1 MRHRLTVLAVAA
13 LLALGTGGGVAAA
26 LDQPTNGA
34 EPPADY
40 TVAVETPDELTDE
53 DVDRAV
59 ALAWADDQVRSQ
71 FEDGAAVHFEL
82 WASGSADGIVHVDV
96 TPADDHEDLRA
107 VADVNVD
114 DGTVTNV
121 DEPVT
126 LTVSDA
132 TSIDGDEYDLVDAA
146 TDADSGADAATET
159 TSDDG
164 NATRLTADESVSI
177 DVENATDA
185 GDDGTF
191 SVTVPDGT
199 APTPA
204 VETFVTTHSSTAGS
218 DE

>member
-26 LDQPTNGA
+26 LDQPTNEA
-34 EPPADY
+34 ELPADY
-40 TVAVETPDELTDE
+40 TVAVETPDELTDA

-82 WASGSADGIVHVDV
+82 WASELDQGIVYVDV
-96 TPADDHEDLRA
+96 TPADDHDDLRV

-114 DGTVTNV
+114 NETVTNV

-126 LTVSDA
+126 LNASSA
-132 TSIDGDEYDLVDAA
+132 TSVDGDEYDLVDAEADTDSDTA
-146 TDADSGADAATET
+146 TDTG
-159 TSDDG
+159 SDDG

-177 DVENATDA
+177 DTNVTLDS
-185 GDDGTF
+185 DDGAF
-191 SVTVPDGT
+191 SVTVPDDPASTSTVEMFAIHVSATPET
-199 APTPA
+199 AD
-204 VETFVTTHSSTAGS
+204 G
-218 DE
+218 